1 MYGPGAE
8 GDWRDTE
15 QMEKVLSAVIAR
27 LPLTPGVYRFRDAA
41 GQVLYLGRATVLRRR
56 VASYWLDL
64 RDRGHLAPMVA
75 RVRRIEAVSCDSVHE
90 AAWLERNLLTT
101 SLPPWNRTMG
111 GQEHPVYIRLDPR
124 PARPGL
130 SVAHLPANRP
140 AVVYFGPYLG
150 GRRARQAVKG
160 LGRVLPLAYTG
171 AGLRGTLLDVARAR
185 GLAAADRGHCVET
198 ITAVLRREPDA
209 VTGVR
214 ARLEELREAAA
225 GALAFELAGDIT
237 SELRALEWVTS
248 PQRASSMAAT
258 DFTAS
263 GWSGGVL
270 TSFISRGGQVR
281 EWIQSSCPRTEAA
294 AHLAGT
300 PPDWAG
306 FAQRNAEL
314 AAALAGHDTG
324 SWRGND

>member
-1 MYGPGAE
+1 
-8 GDWRDTE
+8 
-15 QMEKVLSAVIAR
+15 MEKAMSAVIAR

-56 VASYWLDL
+56 VASYWVDL
-64 RDRGHLAPMVA
+64 RDRRHLTPMVA
-75 RVRRIEAVSCDSVHE
+75 QVRGIEAVSCDSAHE
-90 AAWLERNLLTT
+90 AAWLERNLLTM
-101 SLPPWNRTMG
+101 SLPPWNRTVG

-130 SVAHLPANRP
+130 SVAHLSANRP
-140 AVVYFGPYLG
+140 AVMYFGPYLG

-171 AGLRGTLLDVARAR
+171 AELRGTRLDIARAR
-185 GLAAADRGHCVET
+185 GLAGADRGQCVET

-214 ARLEELREAAA
+214 ARLEELRERAA
-225 GALAFELAGDIT
+225 GTLAFELAADIT

-270 TSFISRGGQVR
+270 SSFIVRRGR
-281 EWIQSSCPRTEAA
+281 MCEWTQAPCPESGAA
-294 AHLAGT
+294 ARLAGT

-314 AAALAGHDTG
+314 AAALSSRRG
-324 SWRGND
+324 S

>member
-1 MYGPGAE
+1 MDKA
-8 GDWRDTE
+8 
-15 QMEKVLSAVIAR
+15 LSAVIAR

-41 GQVLYLGRATVLRRR
+41 GQVLYLGRATTLRRR

-90 AAWLERNLLTT
+90 AAWLERNLLTA

-111 GQEHPVYIRLDPR
+111 GQERPVYIRLDPR

-130 SVAHLPANRP
+130 SVVHAPVNRP
-140 AVVYFGPYLG
+140 AVAYFGPYLG

-171 AGLRGTLLDVARAR
+171 AGLRGTPLDIARAR
-185 GLAAADRGHCVET
+185 GLAGADRGHCVET

-209 VTGVR
+209 VAGAGALLT
-214 ARLEELREAAA
+214 ELRDRAA
-225 GALAFELAGDIT
+225 GLLAFELAGDIT

-248 PQRASSMAAT
+248 PQRASSMTAT
-258 DFTAS
+258 HFTAS
-263 GWSGGVL
+263 GWSGGVV
-270 TSFISRGGQVR
+270 TTFIARGGRVC
-281 EWIQSSCPRTEAA
+281 EWVQADCPETDAA
-294 AHLAGT
+294 SRLAVT

-314 AAALAGHDTG
+314 AAALGRPA
-324 SWRGND
+324 

>member
-1 MYGPGAE
+1 M
-8 GDWRDTE
+8 
-15 QMEKVLSAVIAR
+15 IAR

-41 GQVLYLGRATVLRRR
+41 GQVLYLGRATMLRRR

-64 RDRGHLAPMVA
+64 RDRGHLTPMVA
-75 RVRRIEAVSCDSVHE
+75 QVRKIEAVSCDSAHE

-101 SLPPWNRTMG
+101 SLPPWNRTVG

-140 AVVYFGPYLG
+140 AVMYFGPYLG

-160 LGRVLPLAYTG
+160 LGRVLPLAYSG
-171 AGLRGTLLDVARAR
+171 AELRGTRLDIARAR
-185 GLAAADRGHCVET
+185 GLAGADRGQCVET

-214 ARLEELREAAA
+214 ARLQELRERAA
-225 GALAFELAGDIT
+225 GVLAFELAADIT
-237 SELRALEWVTS
+237 GELRALEWVTS

-263 GWSGGVL
+263 GWWDGVL
-270 TSFISRGGQVR
+270 SSFTVRRGRVC
-281 EWIQSSCPRTEAA
+281 EWAQAACPESGAA
-294 AHLAGT
+294 ARLAGT

-314 AAALAGHDTG
+314 AAALSSG
-324 SWRGND
+324 RGVV

>member
-1 MYGPGAE
+1 
-8 GDWRDTE
+8 
-15 QMEKVLSAVIAR
+15 MEKVLSAVIAR

-75 RVRRIEAVSCDSVHE
+75 RVRRIEAVSCDSAHE

-101 SLPPWNRTMG
+101 SLPPWNLTMG

-130 SVAHLPANRP
+130 SVAHEPANRP
-140 AVVYFGPYLG
+140 ADIAYFGPYLG

-214 ARLEELREAAA
+214 ARLEELREAAV

-270 TSFISRGGQVR
+270 SSFIVRRGQVR
-281 EWIQSSCPRTEAA
+281 EWAQAACPESDAA
-294 AHLAGT
+294 TRLAGT

-314 AAALAGHDTG
+314 AAALSSRRG
-324 SWRGND
+324 S

>member
-1 MYGPGAE
+1 V
-8 GDWRDTE
+8 
-15 QMEKVLSAVIAR
+15 EKALSAVIAR

-64 RDRGHLAPMVA
+64 HDRGHLTPMVA
-75 RVRRIEAVSCDSVHE
+75 QVRGIEAVSCDSAHE

-101 SLPPWNRTMG
+101 SLPPWNRTVG

-124 PARPGL
+124 PDRPGL
-130 SVAHLPANRP
+130 TVAHRPANRP
-140 AVVYFGPYLG
+140 TVMYFGPYLG

-171 AGLRGTLLDVARAR
+171 AELRGTRLDIARAR
-185 GLAAADRGHCVET
+185 GLAGADRGQCVET
-198 ITAVLRREPDA
+198 ITAVLRREPEA

-214 ARLEELREAAA
+214 ARLGELRKRAA
-225 GALAFELAGDIT
+225 GVLAFELAADIT

-270 TSFISRGGQVR
+270 SSFIVRRGRVC
-281 EWIQSSCPRTEAA
+281 EWAQAACPESGAA
-294 AHLAGT
+294 ARLAGT

-314 AAALAGHDTG
+314 AAVLSSG
-324 SWRGND
+324 RGAVV

>member
-1 MYGPGAE
+1 MYEREAR
-8 GDWRDTE
+8 GDWRDTGL
-15 QMEKVLSAVIAR
+15 MEKVLAPAIAR
-27 LPLTPGVYRFRDAA
+27 LPLAPGVYRFRDAA
-41 GQVLYLGRATVLRRR
+41 GQVLYIGRATVLRRR
-56 VASYWLDL
+56 VASYWSDL

-101 SLPPWNRTMG
+101 SLPPWNKTMG
-111 GQEHPVYIRLDPR
+111 GQENPVYIRLDPR
-124 PARPGL
+124 SARPGL

-150 GRRARQAVKG
+150 GRRVRQAVKG

-171 AGLRGTLLDVARAR
+171 AGLRGTLLDIARAR
-185 GLAAADRGHCVET
+185 GLAGADRGRCVDT

-209 VTGVR
+209 IISVR
-214 ARLEELREAAA
+214 ARLEELRDRAA

-248 PQRASSMAAT
+248 PQRASSMTAT

-270 TSFISRGGQVR
+270 TSFVVRRGQVR
-281 EWIQSSCPRTEAA
+281 EWAQAA
-294 AHLAGT
+294 CRESDAASRLAGT

-314 AAALAGHDTG
+314 AAALVI
-324 SWRGND
+324 

>member
-1 MYGPGAE
+1 V
-8 GDWRDTE
+8 
-15 QMEKVLSAVIAR
+15 EKALSAVIAR

-64 RDRGHLAPMVA
+64 RDRRHLTPMVA

-124 PARPGL
+124 PPCPGL
-130 SVAHLPANRP
+130 SVAHVPANRP

-171 AGLRGTLLDVARAR
+171 AELRGTLLDIASAR

-214 ARLEELREAAA
+214 ARLEELRERAAE
-225 GALAFELAGDIT
+225 ALAFELAGDIT

-270 TSFISRGGQVR
+270 TSFIVRRGQVR
-281 EWIQSSCPRTEAA
+281 EWAQAACPESDAVSR
-294 AHLAGT
+294 LAGT

-314 AAALAGHDTG
+314 AAALTSRRG
-324 SWRGND
+324 S

>member
-1 MYGPGAE
+1 MQKAP
-8 GDWRDTE
+8 
-15 QMEKVLSAVIAR
+15 SAVIAR
-27 LPLTPGVYRFRDAA
+27 LPLAPGVYRFRDEA

-75 RVRRIEAVSCDSVHE
+75 RVRRVEAVSCDSVHE

-101 SLPPWNRTMG
+101 SLPPWNKTMG

-124 PARPGL
+124 PGRPGL
-130 SVAHLPANRP
+130 SVVHVAANRP
-140 AVVYFGPYLG
+140 AVAHFGPYLG
-150 GRRARQAVKG
+150 GRRVRQAVKG

-171 AGLRGTLLDVARAR
+171 AGLRGTPLDIARAR
-185 GLAAADRGHCVET
+185 GLAGADRGHCVET

-209 VTGVR
+209 VTDVR
-214 ARLEELREAAA
+214 ACLEDLRDRAAT
-225 GALAFELAGDIT
+225 ALAFELAGDIT

-270 TSFISRGGQVR
+270 TTFAARRGQVC
-281 EWIQSSCPRTEAA
+281 EWTQAACPESDAA
-294 AHLAGT
+294 PRLAGT

-314 AAALAGHDTG
+314 AAALM
-324 SWRGND
+324 SRC

>member
-1 MYGPGAE
+1 
-8 GDWRDTE
+8 
-15 QMEKVLSAVIAR
+15 
-27 LPLTPGVYRFRDAA
+27 
-41 GQVLYLGRATVLRRR
+41 
-56 VASYWLDL
+56 
-64 RDRGHLAPMVA
+64 
-75 RVRRIEAVSCDSVHE
+75 
-90 AAWLERNLLTT
+90 
-101 SLPPWNRTMG
+101 
-111 GQEHPVYIRLDPR
+111 
-124 PARPGL
+124 
-130 SVAHLPANRP
+130 
-140 AVVYFGPYLG
+140 
-150 GRRARQAVKG
+150 VKG

-171 AGLRGTLLDVARAR
+171 AGLRGTLLDIARAR
-185 GLAAADRGHCVET
+185 GLAAAERGHCVET

-214 ARLEELREAAA
+214 ARLEELRERAA

-270 TSFISRGGQVR
+270 TSFIVRHGQVR
-281 EWIQSSCPRTEAA
+281 EWAQAACPESAA
-294 AHLAGT
+294 AARLAGT

-314 AAALAGHDTG
+314 AAALSSRRG
-324 SWRGND
+324 S

>member
-1 MYGPGAE
+1 MDKP
-8 GDWRDTE
+8 
-15 QMEKVLSAVIAR
+15 LSAAIAR

-41 GQVLYLGRATVLRRR
+41 GQVLYLGRATALRRR
-56 VASYWLDL
+56 VASYWYDL

-75 RVRRIEAVSCDSVHE
+75 RVRRIEAVSCDSAHE
-90 AAWLERNLLTT
+90 AAWLERNLLTA

-124 PARPGL
+124 SARPGL
-130 SVAHLPANRP
+130 SVAHMPANP

-150 GRRARQAVKG
+150 GRRVRQAVKG

-171 AGLRGTLLDVARAR
+171 AELRGTLLDIARAR
-185 GLAAADRGHCVET
+185 GLAEADRGHCVAT
-198 ITAVLRREPDA
+198 ITAVLRRDPA
-209 VTGVR
+209 AITGVR
-214 ARLEELREAAA
+214 ARLEELRDRAA

-270 TSFISRGGQVR
+270 TSFVARRGQVC
-281 EWIQSSCPRTEAA
+281 EWVQAACPASEAA
-294 AHLAGT
+294 PRLART
-300 PPDWAG
+300 PPDWAV

-314 AAALAGHDTG
+314 AAALTSRPG
-324 SWRGND
+324 S

>member
-1 MYGPGAE
+1 V
-8 GDWRDTE
+8 
-15 QMEKVLSAVIAR
+15 EKALSAVIAR

-64 RDRGHLAPMVA
+64 RDRGHLTPMVA
-75 RVRRIEAVSCDSVHE
+75 QVRTIEAVSCDSAHE

-101 SLPPWNRTMG
+101 SLPTWNRTVG

-130 SVAHLPANRP
+130 SVAHLSANRP
-140 AVVYFGPYLG
+140 AVKYFGPYLG

-171 AGLRGTLLDVARAR
+171 AELRGTRLDIARAR
-185 GLAAADRGHCVET
+185 GLAGADRGQCVET

-214 ARLEELREAAA
+214 ARLEELRERAA
-225 GALAFELAGDIT
+225 GVLAFELAADIT
-237 SELRALEWVTS
+237 SELRALDWVTS
-248 PQRASSMAAT
+248 PQRASTMAAT

-270 TSFISRGGQVR
+270 SSFIVRHGQVC
-281 EWIQSSCPRTEAA
+281 EWAQAACPESDAA
-294 AHLAGT
+294 ARLAGT

-314 AAALAGHDTG
+314 AAVLSSSHSAVV
-324 SWRGND
+324 

>member
-1 MYGPGAE
+1 MQKA
-8 GDWRDTE
+8 
-15 QMEKVLSAVIAR
+15 LSAVIAR

-41 GQVLYLGRATVLRRR
+41 DQVLYLGRATVLRRR
-56 VASYWLDL
+56 VASYWSDL

-111 GQEHPVYIRLDPR
+111 GQEHPVYIRMDPR
-124 PARPGL
+124 STRPGL
-130 SVAHLPANRP
+130 SIAHVPASSP
-140 AVVYFGPYLG
+140 GVVCFGPYLG
-150 GRRARQAVKG
+150 GRRVRQAVQG

-171 AGLRGTLLDVARAR
+171 AELRGTLLDIARAR
-185 GLAAADRGHCVET
+185 GLAEADRGHCVET

-209 VTGVR
+209 VAAVR
-214 ARLEELREAAA
+214 AQLEELRDRAA

-237 SELRALEWVTS
+237 SELGALEWVTS
-248 PQRASSMAAT
+248 PQRASSMTAT

-270 TSFISRGGQVR
+270 TSFTARRGQVC
-281 EWIQSSCPRTEAA
+281 EWVQAACPECDAA
-294 AHLAGT
+294 SRLADT

-314 AAALAGHDTG
+314 AARLA
-324 SWRGND
+324 SRRCS

>member
-1 MYGPGAE
+1 M
-8 GDWRDTE
+8 
-15 QMEKVLSAVIAR
+15 IAR

-64 RDRGHLAPMVA
+64 RDRCHLTPMVA
-75 RVRRIEAVSCDSVHE
+75 QVRGIEAVSCDSAHE

-101 SLPPWNRTMG
+101 SLPPWNRTVG

-130 SVAHLPANRP
+130 SVAHLSANRP
-140 AVVYFGPYLG
+140 AVMYFGPYLG

-171 AGLRGTLLDVARAR
+171 AELRGTRLDIARAR
-185 GLAAADRGHCVET
+185 GLAGADRGQCVET

-214 ARLEELREAAA
+214 ARLEELRQRAA
-225 GALAFELAGDIT
+225 GVLAFELAADIT

-248 PQRASSMAAT
+248 PQRASSMAAV

-270 TSFISRGGQVR
+270 SSFIVR
-281 EWIQSSCPRTEAA
+281 HGRVCEWAQAACPESDAA
-294 AHLAGT
+294 ARLAGT
-300 PPDWAG
+300 PPGWAG

-314 AAALAGHDTG
+314 AAALSSRRG
-324 SWRGND
+324 S